1 MKDQRRI
8 AENQQEK
15 NCVAAVNSTCISFLS
30 IIWIVSIPLKR
41 SFATKYAEPF
51 VSPKIC
57 NKRLHYLYVCAVCAL
72 VCFCVWVF
80 NTLFTRLFF
89 VYFCVLI
96 WLVRWCAIWYQSE
109 AERDWIK
116 RKHFVSSSA
125 QIRQNSR
132 QTQTWYYHCFR
143 TFVTPTHNSSFW
155 GQTVRVF
162 QDIYSHR
169 GQKFMFFSF
178 ISCTLCGYTIESF
191 SFDHMHNEPE
201 TILKFSRFLGIWT
214 VKIEHKIVINWN
226 WKRTVTLAA
235 TITSNKWMNKQTK

>member
-30 IIWIVSIPLKR
+30 ISWIVSIPLKR

-72 VCFCVWVF
+72 VCFCVCVF
-80 NTLFTRLFF
+80 ITRFTRLFF
-89 VYFCVLI
+89 VYFSVFI

-132 QTQTWYYHCFR
+132 QTQTWYYRCFR

-162 QDIYSHR
+162 QVIYSHR
-169 GQKFMFFSF
+169 GQKFMLFFSF
-178 ISCTLCGYTIESF
+178 LYSLWLYNWIIQLRPHAQWARDNSEVYSFFGDMNGENRAQNRNKLKLKANCYIS
-191 SFDHMHNEPE
+191 
-201 TILKFSRFLGIWT
+201 
-214 VKIEHKIVINWN
+214 
-226 WKRTVTLAA
+226 
-235 TITSNKWMNKQTK
+235 SNNNIK